1 MDASDSPNDQ
11 IDAPSKTIS
20 FNKNCPGTTAKAG
33 NPPKL
38 GSQPG
43 VENRKLSVVR
53 NITIASTLP
62 IADTRGASQCSP
74 IITAIAISTTPS
86 KFENPCTLR
95 NPYSHPINGLFAT
108 SGWMPFAS

>member
-1 MDASDSPNDQ
+1 MELSTLLGMKAVQNTSPLPFLSQLLLAPMDASDSPNNQ
-11 IDAPSKTIS
+11 MEAPSNTIS

-53 NITIASTLP
+53 NIT
-62 IADTRGASQCSP
+62 
-74 IITAIAISTTPS
+74 
-86 KFENPCTLR
+86 N
-95 NPYSHPINGLFAT
+95 T
-108 SGWMPFAS
+108 SR